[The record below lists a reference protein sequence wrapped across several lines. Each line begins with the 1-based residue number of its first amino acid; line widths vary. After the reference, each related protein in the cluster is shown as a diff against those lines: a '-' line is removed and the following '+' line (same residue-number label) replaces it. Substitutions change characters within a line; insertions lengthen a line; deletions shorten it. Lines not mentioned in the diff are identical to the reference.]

1 MMLNILNPFIYSK
14 DDIELLFHL
23 YWLPHSN
30 GTRAEALIKSFRE
43 LRDYAHIIQKLG
55 LYKVCIFLI
64 YITIRVYPRKN
75 LKEYPILT
83 RRCLTILVDIRR

>member
-1 MMLNILNPFIYSK
+1 MLNILNPFINSK

-64 YITIRVYPRKN
+64 YITIRVYPRKG
-75 LKEYPILT
+75 
-83 RRCLTILVDIRR
+83 RGRF